1 MSNEAIIESH
11 LASLKSRADYY
22 VDLTEEY
29 LGDLRS
35 AALNY
40 QDLLDPADM
49 TFVAPS
55 VTLTTEATDITC
67 DFSSG
72 LSYPSANDILQTAIA
87 GAYDSEFLEYLEQA
101 TKNTPLAAWGIALNS
116 IREVYRDSVTVSA
129 TNYVTQ
135 FIPLPAAYQ
144 TANLALVN
152 DAYGRHESD
161 FVSKW
166 QMIMNEFAIELSQ
179 EMMQTGIKIE
189 DVRER
194 AVGDMVAIY
203 GDYNK
208 ALLQKAQV
216 DLEAKL
222 KKIQEIRGYIT
233 SAIESHVSSTTQTFS
248 VQTLEFQKELLRI
261 DKYLAEQAD
270 SVQRT
275 NTEWRL
281 ETARSAA
288 LTDFAK
294 AAVSQSDL
302 SKGTFTTYNST
313 SEG

>member
-11 LASLKSRADYY
+11 LDSLFDRATYY

-40 QDLLDPADM
+40 QSLLDPA
-49 TFVAPS
+49 FNLVSPNI
-55 VTLTTEATDITC
+55 TLATNETDITC
-67 DFSSG
+67 DFNSG

-87 GAYDSEFLEYLEQA
+87 GAYDSEFLEYLEQC
-101 TKNTPLAAWGIALNS
+101 TRNTPLASWGVALNS
-116 IREVYRDSVTVSA
+116 IREVYRDEILTLA
-129 TNYVTQ
+129 NNYVTQ
-135 FIPLPAAYQ
+135 YIPIPTAYQ
-144 TANLALVN
+144 TANLAIVQ
-152 DAYGRHESD
+152 DTQARHEAD
-161 FVSKW
+161 FVTKW

-179 EMMQTGIKIE
+179 EMMATGIKIE

-216 DLEAKL
+216 DLNAK
-222 KKIQEIRGYIT
+222 KEKIEEIRGYIT
-233 SAIESHVSSTTQTFS
+233 SAIQSHAASETQAFE
-248 VQTLEFQKELLRI
+248 VDRLAFEKELLRI

-270 SVQRT
+270 EVQRT

-288 LTDFAK
+288 LVDFAK

-302 SKGTFTTYNST
+302 SKGTFTVYTST
-313 SEG
+313 SEA